1 MLYNQITT
9 IKEFADVMK
18 IKSKKLNYQQIAALP
33 SPKHRN
39 PMKPLSLLRGLI
51 RIISTPDLM
60 ATRFKY
66 TKKRMELAKNK
77 PCLILMN
84 HSSFIDLEIAYK
96 IFFPRPLCIVSTRD
110 SYIGKRWLMPLI
122 GCIPTHKF
130 VSDVS
135 LLSDIKHALHEK
147 KASVLMFPEAGYSL
161 DGRATALPPKF
172 GMLLKR
178 LGVPVVTVI
187 TKGAFLRQPLYNEL
201 IKRKVEITA
210 DVQCLLTP
218 EEIAEKSV
226 AELDKILEEV
236 FSFDNFKDQYENGT
250 EIDHKQRA
258 KGLQRVLYKCPHC
271 LAEGKMHGEG
281 TVLKCNACGKSYEM
295 TSRGRMEAKNG
306 ETEYPHIPDW
316 VDWQRESAKK
326 ELENRSYSLTAN
338 VEIGIIKDHKALYR
352 VGSGVLTHNDGGF
365 ILKGA
370 NGAFEF
376 TQPALASHSINA
388 DFYFY
393 TMGDIICIGD
403 KETLYYCFTPPEV
416 PVFKARLA
424 AEELYKIKRASRRLS
439 AQE

>member
-1 MLYNQITT
+1 MKTH
-9 IKEFADVMK
+9 KEPKMK
-18 IKSKKLNYQQIAALP
+18 IKLKKVSVEKAMAVKPYKRKKP
-33 SPKHRN
+33 HSPDILFRTA
-39 PMKPLSLLRGLI
+39 MRILSGFELRK
-51 RIISTPDLM
+51 TH
-60 ATRFKY
+60 FKY
-66 TKKRMELAKNK
+66 DNENMEKAGKG
-77 PCLILMN
+77 PYLILMN

-226 AELDKILEEV
+226 AELDKMLEAV

-258 KGLQRVLYKCPHC
+258 KGLQRVLYQCPHC

-281 TVLKCNACGKSYEM
+281 TELKCNACGKSYEM
-295 TSRGRMEAKNG
+295 TSLGRMEAKNG

-316 VDWQRESAKK
+316 VDWQRESVKK
-326 ELENRSYSLTAN
+326 ELENRSYTLTAN